1 MKRQVKKLWAH
12 IWPLLAVVAV
22 TTVIIWPQLQAK
34 RVIIAGDARFH
45 FGRFYDTAMQ
55 IKTGHYSFFQTN
67 YGFQQSGRIINACY
81 GPLFA
86 YFNGA
91 LLLLC
96 GNWFTFQ
103 IVSIYLLCLLAAG
116 NMLHLLRY
124 SGVSKIV
131 SLLLSLVYINIGMI
145 PAFIN
150 ASSFSGWG
158 QAFMPLALLNG
169 MRMVKD
175 QEKPIDWVILGATM
189 GLLLQVHLL
198 SALLACVLLAPF
210 FLLALL
216 KKRNVWKDFFKAV
229 ALASVLGLNTII
241 AVFWLAASN
250 KIAHLDAYNMAVS
263 GLKLGSYQN
272 NLGSSYGRLMP
283 MFLAIILLNFL
294 YIFFTRAAKSVEKIL
309 AIWSLVLMLIA
320 SNRFPWGYV
329 QNKWPVLAS
338 NFQFPFR
345 LVVIIYP
352 MVILSFGL
360 SIQKLAAKGRK
371 PFLLLLLLALLLDT
385 AVPVAE
391 THLKNT
397 FQANGTPEMARVA
410 GKGINPL
417 VSVMSYGNQP
427 DYLPVVR
434 KEDNLGHKYHMQVIK
449 RWKKFD
455 HQVMTGGRLKLSWTS
470 TGGKITLPLVAYSQ
484 TDLTL
489 NGHKIHNLKRKS
501 GGFPVVRAKKCK
513 NTVIMA
519 FKQPLWCS
527 LLVNLCWFSWLLL
540 LLLLFKK
547 ALDPKA
553 NSCYFYKNATMK

>member
-1 MKRQVKKLWAH
+1 
-12 IWPLLAVVAV
+12 
-22 TTVIIWPQLQAK
+22 
-34 RVIIAGDARFH
+34 
-45 FGRFYDTAMQ
+45 MQ

-103 IVSIYLLCLLAAG
+103 IISIYLLCLLAAG
-116 NMLHLLRY
+116 NMMHLLRY
-124 SGVSKIV
+124 SGVSKIA

-158 QAFMPLALLNG
+158 QAFMPLVLLNG
-169 MRMVKD
+169 VRMVKD

-210 FLLALL
+210 FLLALF

-229 ALASVLGLNTII
+229 ALASALGLNTIV

-250 KIAHLDAYNMAVS
+250 KMAHLDAYNMAVS

-272 NLGSSYGRLMP
+272 DLGSSYGQLMP

-294 YIFFTRAAKSVEKIL
+294 YIFFNRAAKSVEKLL

-360 SIQKLAAKGRK
+360 SIQKLAAKGGK
-371 PFLLLLLLALLLDT
+371 PFLLLLSLALLLDT

-391 THLKNT
+391 SHRKNT
-397 FQANGTPEMARVA
+397 FHANGTPEMAQVV
-410 GKGINPL
+410 GKGLKPL
-417 VSVMSYGNQP
+417 ISVMSYGNQP
-427 DYLPVVR
+427 DYLPVVG
-434 KEDNLGHKYHMQVIK
+434 KEDNLGHKYHMLVIK

-484 TDLTL
+484 TELTL
-489 NGHKIHNLKRKS
+489 NGRKIHNLKRKS
-501 GGFPVVRAKKCK
+501 GGFPVVRARMGK
-513 NTVIMA
+513 NTVIMT

-527 LLVNLCWFSWLLL
+527 LLINLCWFSWLLL

-547 ALDPKA
+547 ALDPGAK
-553 NSCYFYKNATMK
+553 SCYFYKNATAK